1 MIGIRR
7 SVMLASASAAL
18 VLVMAGCGGKDAQ
31 DKMQAA
37 ADSMATQH
45 DSAMAHMDSAGVIH
59 NDTVHVDSTKR
70 DSTRKKTPS

>member
-1 MIGIRR
+1 
-7 SVMLASASAAL
+7 MLASASAAL

-59 NDTVHVDSTKR
+59 NDTVHADSTKKR